1 MNAIHFFD
9 WGVSKR
15 FPYELYMTSGFT
27 NGFSYRSHINID
39 RSSCFSKL
47 VSKNIIDK
55 GIIFRFK
62 VDPDVEENK
71 PESGYPVNKIIKY
84 NPNKFLVTFSVN
96 EDAAETKRRLREFKS
111 KSFNIY
117 INNKICNIS
126 KISEYVDNATAV
138 IEFTGSSDI
147 MRDDTL
153 EVKIQFK

>member
-39 RSSCFSKL
+39 RSPCFSKL

-71 PESGYPVNKIIKY
+71 PQPGYPANKIIKY
-84 NPNKFLVTFSVN
+84 IPNKFLVTFSVN
-96 EDAAETKRRLREFKS
+96 EDAEETKRRLKEFKS

-117 INNKICNIS
+117 INNQVCNIS
-126 KISEYVDNATAV
+126 KISEYVDDATAI
-138 IEFTGSSDI
+138 IESNGSRDI
-147 MRDDTL
+147 MRDEIL
-153 EVKIQFK
+153 EIKIQFK